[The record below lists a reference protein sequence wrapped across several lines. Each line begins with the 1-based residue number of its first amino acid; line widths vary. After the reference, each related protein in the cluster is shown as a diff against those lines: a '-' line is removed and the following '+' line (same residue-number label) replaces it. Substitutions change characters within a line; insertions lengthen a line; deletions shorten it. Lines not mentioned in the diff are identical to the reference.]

1 VLNIFFKKKTI
12 LFYVEIVLSLLGA
25 KKLKLKWYF
34 QVKKKVENHIFSV
47 LKINDTNKSSIE
59 KITRTITH
67 NT

>member
-25 KKLKLKWYF
+25 KKIEVEMVF
-34 QVKKKVENHIFSV
+34 SSKKKVENHIFSV
-47 LKINDTNKSSIE
+47 LKIDDTNKSSIE